1 MHRTKELPQRQATRL
16 QNYDYGSCGA
26 YFVTIC
32 TQSRKSILSA
42 IVGEGSPLPQ
52 LSPYG
57 KIADEWIKKLPDKY
71 PKMSVDCYVIM
82 PNHIHLLISVNQDDG
97 RGNPSP
103 TLNEVMGWL
112 KYQMTKEINA
122 AAGKSCEKIFQRSF
136 FDHIIR
142 NQADYLE
149 TYRYILEN
157 PLKWQ
162 LDELYSTN

>member
-32 TQSRKSILSA
+32 TQNRKSILSA

-82 PNHIHLLISVNQDDG
+82 PNHIHLIIKISDAITNSNILSGMSQA
-97 RGNPSP
+97 PYP
-103 TLNEVMGWL
+103 TA
-112 KYQMTKEINA
+112 NA
-122 AAGKSCEKIFQRSF
+122 
-136 FDHIIR
+136 IIPKFISL
-142 NQADYLE
+142 YK
-149 TYRYILEN
+149 RYCNRECG
-157 PLKWQ
+157 
-162 LDELYSTN
+162 